1 MPNTFHTNSGSNFNR
16 GGSGYKKRSRRGK
29 NAVGEFNESDGH
41 YYAKAVSREGTNV
54 LNVELHDGRS
64 ISIIIPGRYIK
75 KVWVNPGDFIC
86 CDESEMLWKVTASTE
101 LAIAKYKFKQNN
113 IDPDDIFGAIRE
125 ADTDDDTWKRA
136 TLTKTIK
143 SSDESNKTAVI
154 PESRESNGEEEDYDD
169 SSDDEWRRVAY
180 THRNTDNM

>member
-1 MPNTFHTNSGSNFNR
+1 MPNTFHANSGSNFNR

-29 NAVGEFNESDGH
+29 NAVGEFSEADGH

-101 LAIAKYKFKQNN
+101 LAKAKHKFTQNN
-113 IDPDDIFGAIRE
+113 IDPDDIFGAVRQV
-125 ADTDDDTWKRA
+125 DTNDKWTPA
-136 TLTKTIK
+136 TSVRTVKVDSDPKQQTK
-143 SSDESNKTAVI
+143 ESNV
-154 PESRESNGEEEDYDD
+154 EEDYDDD

-180 THRNTDNM
+180 SHKHTDDM

>member
-1 MPNTFHTNSGSNFNR
+1 MPNTFHTNASGNVNR
-16 GGSGYKKRSRRGK
+16 GGNGYKKRSRRGK
-29 NAVGEFNESDGH
+29 NRVGEFNEADGH

-75 KVWVNPGDFIC
+75 KVWINAGDFIC

-113 IDPDDIFGAIRE
+113 IDPDDIFSAVKE
-125 ADTDDDTWKRA
+125 ADVGEKHVTLIKKLKSDSEKPDPKKSDSSKEDDY
-136 TLTKTIK
+136 
-143 SSDESNKTAVI
+143 S
-154 PESRESNGEEEDYDD
+154 D

-180 THRNTDNM
+180 SHKVADDI